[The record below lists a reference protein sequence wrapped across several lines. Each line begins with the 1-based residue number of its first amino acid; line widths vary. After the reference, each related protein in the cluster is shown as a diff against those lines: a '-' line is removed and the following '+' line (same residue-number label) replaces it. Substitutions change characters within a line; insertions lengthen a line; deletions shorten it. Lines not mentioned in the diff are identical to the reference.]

1 MYRKPNILRDFF
13 AFSGRV
19 SANAFWSSFFV
30 SLVIVFC
37 LLIVVCMVVSAA
49 VPGDVEELAKIMDW
63 ISAGM
68 GAIWFVRITAL
79 SRRRLRD
86 AGYSAK
92 SYLWLLLPVVGFIV
106 LFVRLCVRSKD

>member
-13 AFSGRV
+13 TFSGRV

-37 LLIVVCMVVSAA
+37 LLIVACMVVSAA
-49 VPGDVEELAKIMDW
+49 VPGGVEELAKIMEW

-68 GAIWFVRITAL
+68 GVIWFARIAAL

-86 AGYSAK
+86 GGYTAK
-92 SYLWLLLPVVGFIV
+92 SYLWLLLPGIGLIAFI
-106 LFVRLCVRSKD
+106 VRLCSRSKN